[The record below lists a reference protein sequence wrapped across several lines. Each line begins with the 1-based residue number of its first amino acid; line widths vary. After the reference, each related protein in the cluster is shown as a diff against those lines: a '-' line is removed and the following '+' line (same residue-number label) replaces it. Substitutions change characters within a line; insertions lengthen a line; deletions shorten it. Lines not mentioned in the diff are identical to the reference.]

1 MNKKIF
7 AITLAVI
14 LTLCVLP
21 VGSLAASVSPAMEI
35 LAEDAKMIK
44 SGIAGSDVKF
54 SATDFKQ
61 ALGIRKFSSLTI
73 SSLPDESEGVLKYA
87 NVRVSEGQT
96 ISAKNVYLLKF
107 VPASNLIKESSFT
120 FKCDDYVGGEDI
132 VCELKLLE
140 KINYEPTL
148 NQNSETALTVSTRQN
163 ISLYGRASAYDPE
176 GDELKYF
183 IVSYPQNGSVVF
195 TDAQHGCFKY
205 TPNINY
211 TGKDKFTYVV
221 RDSYGNFSHVA
232 SVKISVAEKDSD
244 IVYTDMHDN
253 SAYNAALTLAQEKIM
268 LGQISGD
275 GMYFYP
281 DSTVS
286 RGEFLVMVMKA
297 AGITPTYKESTFD
310 DNESIPSSIRPYVA
324 TAQNYRYINGKLS
337 KSGLT
342 FDADSVITRA
352 EAAVMVNNIL
362 NLSEP
367 TMNTSF
373 SDDEQ
378 IPAWAKGAVSA
389 LYSLGIMERTENGTM
404 DAQSELTRGQAAQMV
419 YAVLELCE

>member
-1 MNKKIF
+1 MKRIK
-7 AITLAVI
+7 AKGAKLVI
-14 LTLCVLP
+14 
-21 VGSLAASVSPAMEI
+21 
-35 LAEDAKMIK
+35 
-44 SGIAGSDVKF
+44 
-54 SATDFKQ
+54 
-61 ALGIRKFSSLTI
+61 
-73 SSLPDESEGVLKYA
+73 
-87 NVRVSEGQT
+87 
-96 ISAKNVYLLKF
+96 
-107 VPASNLIKESSFT
+107 
-120 FKCDDYVGGEDI
+120 
-132 VCELKLLE
+132 
-140 KINYEPTL
+140 YEPTL
-148 NQNSETALTVSTRQN
+148 KENSETALTASTRQN

-297 AGITPTYKESTFD
+297 AGIAPTYKESTFD